1 MKRPEE
7 IAFCVD
13 PMCGLYTA
21 SFTRLSKEFWFRG
34 RKKLSRG
41 RVSSSE
47 SHSSSPYPSP
57 TSSPLDGD
65 DESSSSSLK

>member
-34 RKKLSRG
+34 RKKLSVLR
-41 RVSSSE
+41 RLLLLLPLPRPLME
-47 SHSSSPYPSP
+47 MMSHH
-57 TSSPLDGD
+57 LHH
-65 DESSSSSLK
+65 